1 MYDARFPMRCDSLVT
16 MLLLS
21 NILLSTAAHPAQRN
35 DPRFKPGSLPCKT
48 SMKASQVAS
57 KAAKDAKDA
66 KDAQPCAAEMA
77 GYRAREMLADRA
89 LQAAKAA
96 EAALNGKKQLLDE
109 YTKSLAETNRVIEE
123 IQRAIA
129 ASSCSATSAKGI
141 RDKLCT
147 SVNIMKSMLKE
158 MGGNLDNIRRMA
170 DSAQKE
176 ALEKRSLLKAAR
188 MRVEELHSC
197 MCEAQKDLE
206 RNKQSAK
213 KANDAAKEA
222 QQRIEALQKLV
233 SRIKMLKRK
242 DLQSLENF
250 LRRRRSS
257 TPEKTS

>member
-1 MYDARFPMRCDSLVT
+1 MYDARFPMRCESLVT
-16 MLLLS
+16 MLLLG
-21 NILLSTAAHPAQRN
+21 NILLSTAAHSAQRN
-35 DPRFKPGSLPCKT
+35 DPRFKPGSISCKA

-77 GYRAREMLADRA
+77 GHRARALLADKA

-109 YTKSLAETNRVIEE
+109 YRKSLAETNRVIDE

-129 ASSCSATSAKGI
+129 TSSCSATTAKGI

-147 SVNIMKSMLKE
+147 SVNIMKSMVNE
-158 MGGNLDNIRRMA
+158 VDENLENIRKMA
-170 DSAQKE
+170 QSAQKE
-176 ALEKRSLLKAAR
+176 ALEKHSLLKAAK
-188 MRVEELHSC
+188 MRVEELHNC
-197 MCEAQKDLE
+197 MGEAQKDLE
-206 RNKQSAK
+206 RNRQSAA
-213 KANDAAKEA
+213 KANEAAKEA
-222 QQRIEALQKLV
+222 QQRIETLQKLV

-250 LRRRRSS
+250 LRKRRSS
-257 TPEKTS
+257 TPVKTS